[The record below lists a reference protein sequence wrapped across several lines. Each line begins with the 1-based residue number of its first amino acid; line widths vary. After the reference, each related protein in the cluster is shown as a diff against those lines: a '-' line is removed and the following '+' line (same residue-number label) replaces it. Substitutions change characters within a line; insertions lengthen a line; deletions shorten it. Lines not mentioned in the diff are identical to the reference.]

1 MLSTKTAGCVL
12 DMILGMIGAAAAASL
27 VFAVQGCANLP
38 LGHRP
43 ESDAVSPADLATMRA
58 DAASLNAAAGSAA
71 TTTPTAVIAVASM
84 PESATTG
91 ALSQTT
97 TIPGGASDRSADSSK
112 LMSAVLLGP
121 PMVSGK
127 TDAVV
132 PAATTIPL
140 GAAGAVNAEINKF
153 IFHSPKER
161 AQYEVAT
168 ARFPNF
174 CHDWQRMLHDR
185 ETNNLDH
192 LTWQTRDG
200 AQTSTYTGYGQVESC
215 ETKESIEGVPIGKI
229 SYEELIYFLKG
240 KNADEARHARPKLIH
255 QTHTL
260 EIFSWE
266 KDRWFY

>member
-1 MLSTKTAGCVL
+1 
-12 DMILGMIGAAAAASL
+12 
-27 VFAVQGCANLP
+27 
-38 LGHRP
+38 
-43 ESDAVSPADLATMRA
+43 
-58 DAASLNAAAGSAA
+58 
-71 TTTPTAVIAVASM
+71 
-84 PESATTG
+84 
-91 ALSQTT
+91 
-97 TIPGGASDRSADSSK
+97 
-112 LMSAVLLGP
+112 MSAVLLGP
-121 PMVSGK
+121 PTVSGK

-132 PAATTIPL
+132 PAATTIPLGAPTVSAQTGAVVPVATTIPL

-161 AQYEVAT
+161 AQYEVAA

-200 AQTSTYTGYGQVESC
+200 AQTSSYTGYGQVESC

-229 SYEELIYFLKG
+229 SYEELIYFLAG
-240 KNADEARHARPKLIH
+240 KNADEARHATPKLIH